1 MRKSFELPPETE
13 QETRQEIIRI
23 ICIHTGYT
31 LDKMIEV

>member
-1 MRKSFELPPETE
+1 MYKSFEPPPEQD
-13 QETRQEIIRI
+13 QETKQEIIRI